1 MVTIITGLP
10 LDNPS
15 TLSGP
20 MQVGHGVMFG
30 RVWNGEEV
38 PESTP
43 SDQTA
48 AFFLFHHPFPS
59 PSTTCPRVW
68 EVRPSSVCPPPNS
81 TGSLAGRCTCQCG
94 HQECSGLLQAVEGD
108 WLRPTPRPCSGAD
121 SRSLLPSLAAR
132 TTTCSHPTTRR
143 LTHAHR
149 KEAQLHTGC
158 REGPGASWEGGV
170 PLLPRRRQESKESA
184 WSRRG
189 LWAPSQPS
197 CLSPPAFPRG
207 RWQARVSAFRWSGSW
222 TSEGKGQ
229 QKGPFFLTD
238 AGWLV
243 PGVWALWAWG

>member
-108 WLRPTPRPCSGAD
+108 WLRPTPRPCSGLTPHLSCPPWQPGPPPVVTPPHAD
-121 SRSLLPSLAAR
+121 SRMYTGRKPSCTQAAGRAQEPAGRVGSPCFQDNVRKARKVLGAGEACGPLASLPVSAPLLS
-132 TTTCSHPTTRR
+132 
-143 LTHAHR
+143 
-149 KEAQLHTGC
+149 
-158 REGPGASWEGGV
+158 PGAGGRHGCLRFIGVV
-170 PLLPRRRQESKESA
+170 PGLLRGRD
-184 WSRRG
+184 SRRG
-189 LWAPSQPS
+189 PSSSIKP
-197 CLSPPAFPRG
+197 
-207 RWQARVSAFRWSGSW
+207 
-222 TSEGKGQ
+222 
-229 QKGPFFLTD
+229 
-238 AGWLV
+238 
-243 PGVWALWAWG
+243 